1 MQWALLFCD
10 IIKINKYI
18 NIEGGIYMGQLRVT
32 GKGILSLKPDTIVV
46 KFTSSAV
53 YADYAETIAMASKAT
68 KDLKAVIAKA
78 GVDSEL
84 LKTTNL
90 DVSPEYDTWYDDNN
104 HRHEKFIGY
113 KYTHNSKIKIDNDN
127 KILGKLLYEVSAS
140 PLDVRFD
147 ISYTVKDIEKSKNDL
162 LREAIKDAKEKAQIL
177 SEEAGVKLKSV
188 VDINYSWGEIEI
200 YSEPLSLIDSQIC
213 AAPLRSFDIDI
224 DADDIDVNDTVTVVW
239 EIE

>member
-1 MQWALLFCD
+1 
-10 IIKINKYI
+10 
-18 NIEGGIYMGQLRVT
+18 MGQLRVT

-53 YADYAETIAMASKAT
+53 YDDYAEAIAMASEAT

-78 GVDSEL
+78 GIDSEL
-84 LKTTNL
+84 LKTRNL
-90 DVSPEYDTWYDDNN
+90 DVKPKYDTWYDDKN
-104 HRHEKFIGY
+104 HMHKKFIGY

-177 SEEAGVKLKSV
+177 SKEAGVKLKGI

-200 YSEPLSLIDSQIC
+200 YSEPLSLMDSQIC
-213 AAPLRSFDIDI
+213 AAPLKSFDIDI

>member
-1 MQWALLFCD
+1 M
-10 IIKINKYI
+10 KT
-18 NIEGGIYMGQLRVT
+18 LRVT
-32 GKGILSLKPDTIVV
+32 GKGRLSLKPDTIIVSF
-46 KFTSSAV
+46 KSSAV
-53 YADYAETIAMASKAT
+53 YTDYAETIAMASKAT

-90 DVSPEYDTWYDDNN
+90 DVSPDYDTWYDDNN

-113 KYTHNSKIKIDNDN
+113 KYTHNSKIMIDNDN

-147 ISYTVKDIEKSKNDL
+147 IRYTVKDIEKSKNDL

-177 SEEAGVKLKSV
+177 SEAAGVKLKSV

-200 YSEPLSLIDSQIC
+200 YSEPLRLMDRQIC
-213 AAPLRSFDIDI
+213 AAPSKTFDIDI

-239 EIE
+239 EID

>member
-1 MQWALLFCD
+1 
-10 IIKINKYI
+10 
-18 NIEGGIYMGQLRVT
+18 MGTLRVT

-200 YSEPLSLIDSQIC
+200 YSEPLSLMDSQIC
-213 AAPLRSFDIDI
+213 AAPLKSFDIDI

>member
-1 MQWALLFCD
+1 
-10 IIKINKYI
+10 
-18 NIEGGIYMGQLRVT
+18 MGQLRVT

-53 YADYAETIAMASKAT
+53 YDDYAEAIAMASEAT

-90 DVSPEYDTWYDDNN
+90 DVSPEYDTWYDDKN

-127 KILGKLLYEVSAS
+127 KILGRLLYEVSAS

-147 ISYTVKDIEKSKNDL
+147 ISYTVKDMEKSKNDL
-162 LREAIKDAKEKAQIL
+162 LREAIKDAKEKAEIL
-177 SEEAGVKLKSV
+177 SEAAGVKLKSV

-200 YSEPLSLIDSQIC
+200 YSEPLRLMDRQIC
-213 AAPLRSFDIDI
+213 AAPSRSFDIDI